1 MHLSDFNFHTMA
13 MRHLIAV
20 YASILVVQ
28 AGYFLWVAHQWTR
41 LSAQKATKPL

>member
-13 MRHLIAV
+13 NRHLIAV

-41 LSAQKATKPL
+41 LSAQRATKPL